1 MGMWRPHKDCS
12 IDDLINLTCDLS
24 VLSLNQTLDA
34 TPGGGGGVGPGI
46 FIYNVGSN
54 HFWGFKRNE
63 YFWGYDK
70 IVDIFGDH
78 HKGVI
83 YIHFRASFKVKVQN
97 WNTFLGLLILIIFF
111 W

>member
-1 MGMWRPHKDCS
+1 MTANY
-12 IDDLINLTCDLS
+12 DLGGRGGGGG
-24 VLSLNQTLDA
+24 
-34 TPGGGGGVGPGI
+34 GGGGGVDWYFHI
-46 FIYNVGSN
+46 HVGSN
-54 HFWGFKRNE
+54 HFWGFKKNE

-83 YIHFRASFKVKVQN
+83 YIHFRASFKFKVQN

-111 W
+111 G